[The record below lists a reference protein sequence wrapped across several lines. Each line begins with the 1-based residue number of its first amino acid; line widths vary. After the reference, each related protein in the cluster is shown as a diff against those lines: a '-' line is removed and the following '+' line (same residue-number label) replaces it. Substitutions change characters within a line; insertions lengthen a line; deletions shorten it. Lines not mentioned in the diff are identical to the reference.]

1 MEKKNSTKSDVGN
14 ALKSTIPAIARTVVS
29 ALASV
34 IIMPTINKP
43 KKIIIMKIK
52 YFITKEGT
60 EISSW
65 GCFASCCWRFA
76 TGSQGQI

>member
-1 MEKKNSTKSDVGN
+1 M
-14 ALKSTIPAIARTVVS
+14 
-29 ALASV
+29 
-34 IIMPTINKP
+34 
-43 KKIIIMKIK
+43 IIMKIK
-52 YFITKEGT
+52 YFITKE